1 MGEQNE
7 YLCDL
12 DGSIWNKMGTQNS
25 KKYHDHPPS
34 PPQRKKILG
43 LLGACCFTPLT
54 AKNSYL
60 IHVNYH
66 FSLMSH
72 V

>member
-12 DGSIWNKMGTQNS
+12 DGIIWNRIGTQNS
-25 KKYHDHPPS
+25 KNSHDPS
-34 PPQRKKILG
+34 PSPSPKEILG
-43 LLGACCFTPLT
+43 LLGACCSTSLAARNFYFT
-54 AKNSYL
+54 
-60 IHVNYH
+60 HVNYH
-66 FSLMSH
+66 FSVMNH